1 MRVTCEVVGQDTHD
15 LDVEPGATYGD
26 VLAAVGLST
35 QEAMV
40 LVDGS
45 PVPDDR
51 PVDADAVRVL
61 RLVKGG

>member
-15 LDVEPGATYGD
+15 LDVDPGATYGD

-35 QEAMV
+35 QEATV

>member
-15 LDVEPGATYGD
+15 LDVDPGATYGD

-35 QEAMV
+35 QEATV

-51 PVDADAVRVL
+51 LVDADAVLVL

>member
-1 MRVTCEVVGQDTHD
+1 MHVTCEVVGQDTHD
-15 LDVEPGATYGD
+15 LEVDPGATYGD

-35 QEAMV
+35 QEATV

-61 RLVKGG
+61 RLVQGG

>member
-1 MRVTCEVVGQDTHD
+1 MRVTCAVVGGDTHD
-15 LDVEPGATYGD
+15 LELDAEATYGD

-35 QEAMV
+35 QEASV

-45 PVPDDR
+45 PVPEDR
-51 PVDADAVRVL
+51 PVDADSVRVL

>member
-1 MRVTCEVVGQDTHD
+1 MRVTCEVIGQDTHD

-26 VLAAVGLST
+26 VLAAVDLST
-35 QEAMV
+35 QEATV

-51 PVDADAVRVL
+51 HVDADAVRVL
-61 RLVKGG
+61 RLVTGG

>member
-35 QEAMV
+35 QVATV

>member
-1 MRVTCEVVGQDTHD
+1 MRVTCEVVGWDTHD
-15 LDVEPGATYGD
+15 IDVDPGATYGD

-35 QEAMV
+35 QEATV